1 MGRERQPTL
10 LNQQHSTQQPE
21 KQRESSN
28 DVLKKLISRTR
39 GPKDPGMP
47 PIFRLLKVESTRPSD
62 LLPYEEEESPVT
74 LQLLKESDNLIGS
87 NDAQTFEE

>member
-1 MGRERQPTL
+1 M
-10 LNQQHSTQQPE
+10 
-21 KQRESSN
+21 
-28 DVLKKLISRTR
+28 KKLISRTR

-62 LLPYEEEESPVT
+62 LLPYEEESPVT